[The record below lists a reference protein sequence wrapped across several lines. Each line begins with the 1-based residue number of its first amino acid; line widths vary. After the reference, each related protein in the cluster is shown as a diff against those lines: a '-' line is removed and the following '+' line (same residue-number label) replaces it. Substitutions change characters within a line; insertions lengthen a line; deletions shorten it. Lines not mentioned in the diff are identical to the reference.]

1 MKLLE
6 GIKILDISS
15 RLPGPLAGKI
25 LRDLGAEVIKIEDK
39 NKRDP
44 FAMPLGTTKDLTFNR
59 WYKNINQDKNIIF
72 LDYKS
77 PKDQSEIKKLI
88 ERVDGVIISLPP
100 SLKELLGLSQ
110 NHIEKL
116 DQQIAVIS
124 LSAQKESKN
133 AMHDLNALAETQIL
147 NIYTKLLDKKII
159 EPPFLPIAGITYGN
173 KIATDLIAAMI
184 KTKTINAPIYYHSDL
199 LSSTQEILG
208 TLFKGQTESSFLHNG
223 KYPCYSIYQT
233 RDKKF
238 IALAAI
244 EEKYWSEFSN
254 CFNLHLT
261 SEDRFNY
268 SEKIFN
274 IISNKISSYTQNEI
288 INKTKSSN
296 FCLSIISDK

>member
-6 GIKILDISS
+6 GIKILDIST

-25 LRDLGAEVIKIEDK
+25 LSDLGAEVIKVEDK

-44 FAMPLGTTKDLTFNR
+44 FAMPLGNTKDLTFNR

-72 LDYKS
+72 FDYKS

-88 ERVDGVIISLPP
+88 QRVDGVILSLPP
-100 SLKELLGLSQ
+100 NLQDILGLSQ
-110 NHIEKL
+110 NEIEKS
-116 DQQIAVIS
+116 DQQIAVVS
-124 LSAQKESKN
+124 LSAQKESEN

-147 NIYTKLLDKKII
+147 NIYTNKIDKKII
-159 EPPFLPIAGITYGN
+159 NPPFLPIAGITYGN
-173 KIATDLIAAMI
+173 KIATDLIAAI
-184 KTKTINAPIYYHSDL
+184 LKTKKNNSPLYYHSDL

-233 RDKKF
+233 KDKNF

-244 EEKYWSEFSN
+244 EEKYWNEFSN
-254 CFNLHLT
+254 CFGLHLT
-261 SEDRFNY
+261 PEDRFNY

-274 IISNKISSYTQNEI
+274 IISNKISSYTQDEI
-288 INKTKSSN
+288 VVKTKSSN
-296 FCLSIISDK
+296 FCLSIIYDK